1 MQFVYKTC
9 QIDDHAVFSD
19 DSLCTWTHTLF
30 GYRWVRVLPQSFIN
44 KMLYK
49 SSESVP
55 MFLELYEKDQFME
68 VTKRLLL
75 AKY

>member
-1 MQFVYKTC
+1 MNLAYKTC

-19 DSLCTWTHTLF
+19 DSLCAWIHTLF
-30 GYRWVRVLPQSFIN
+30 GYRWVRVIPQSFIN

-49 SSESVP
+49 SSESAP
-55 MFLELYEKDQFME
+55 MFLELYEKDEFINT
-68 VTKRLLL
+68 TKRVLL